1 MRHHVYALKQVK
13 HRDRPY
19 VIDLQNNL
27 LADLSTRLVAPLQK
41 LATVNPAEIID
52 ELMPILNI
60 GGEEFVLFAQEAAAY
75 PVKELGNA
83 VSDLSCQSSV
93 LINALDRLVG

>member
-1 MRHHVYALKQVK
+1 MRHHVYALKHAK

-41 LATVNPAEIID
+41 RASVNSVEIID

-60 GGEEFVLFAQEAAAY
+60 GGEEFVLFTQEAAAY
-75 PVKELGNA
+75 PAKGLGDA
-83 VSDLSCQSSV
+83 VSDLSSQSSI

>member
-1 MRHHVYALKQVK
+1 MRHHVYALKQTK

-27 LADLSTRLVAPLQK
+27 LGDLSTRLVAPLQK
-41 LATVNPAEIID
+41 RASVNVAEIID
-52 ELMPILNI
+52 ELMPILSI
-60 GGEEFVLFAQEAAAY
+60 GDEEFVLFTQEAAAY
-75 PVKELGNA
+75 PVKGLGDA
-83 VSDLSCQSSV
+83 VSDLSYQSSV

>member
-1 MRHHVYALKQVK
+1 MRHHVYALKQAK
-13 HRDRPY
+13 HQDRPY

-41 LATVNPAEIID
+41 RASVNSVEIID

-60 GGEEFVLFAQEAAAY
+60 GGEEFVLFTQEAAAY
-75 PVKELGNA
+75 PVRGLGDA
-83 VSDLSCQSSV
+83 VCDLSSQSSL